1 MTTVTIPGSLVNKRK
16 KHFLGMPAP
25 AGYVAGVGRGATG
38 FTTRS
43 DIGPARDSTDLPEL
57 PPAGAAK
64 KPRDD
69 DDDKKDDTE
78 DLNDANYDE
87 FEGYGG
93 SLFSKDPYEKDDEE
107 ADEIYK
113 AVDQRIDER
122 RKEYREKKYKE
133 AIEKYRKER
142 PKIQQEFSDL
152 KRQLS
157 SVTESEWS
165 AIPEVGDARNKA
177 KRNPRADRIT
187 PVPDSVLASAMAYGH
202 LSTHI
207 DSRVQSGLVTPLG
220 AGITSTFSGISS
232 TFGSFGSGYLTS
244 LSGIKTSLLAPG
256 WKTGIQSGSG
266 SSADLDLRKIGQAR
280 NAIMDIKLNQ
290 VSDSVTGQTVV
301 DPKGY
306 LTDLQSMIPQYGGDI
321 NDIKKARLLLKSV
334 RETNPRHPPAWIAS
348 ARLEEV
354 VGKLQVARNLIMEG
368 CDRNPKSEDLW
379 LESVRLHPPETAKSI
394 VASAVRALPNS
405 VRIWMKAADI
415 EEDTKGKR
423 KVYRKALEQI
433 PTSVRLW
440 KAAIELEEPE
450 DARIL
455 LTRAVECCSTS
466 TELWLALARLETYEN
481 ARKVLNKAREHIP
494 TDRQIWISAARLE
507 ETRGQSEMVDR
518 IIERAITS
526 LKANMVEINREH
538 WLKDAVDAE
547 KANCKLTSQAI
558 ISHVLGVGVEEED
571 RKHTWLEDAESFVA
585 RDAFECARAVYA
597 HALLVYPNKKSIWFA
612 AAHFERNHGTMCVDF
627 FFKGHSQL
635 GSVSL
640 SDSESYDQLLSK
652 AVEKCPK
659 AETLWLMYA
668 KSKWMAGDVRGS
680 REILARAFQ
689 LESEN
694 NEYQRARKLLEKAR
708 EIAPSPRIF
717 IKSVR
722 LEWCLRDLEA
732 AKKLLLR
739 ALDDYSDTSKLYLMM
754 GQILSQEKNFE
765 EARKYFTEGVKR
777 CPSNIPLWIWLTR
790 LEESLGHITK
800 ARSHLEKARL
810 KNPRNPDLWL
820 ESIRLEARA
829 GLEELAKER
838 LARALQECEHSGKIW
853 AEAIFME
860 DRHARRTKS
869 VDALKKCEHNADVLL
884 AVAKLFWTER
894 KIKKAREWFQRTVK
908 IDADFGDAWAYFY
921 KFELLHGSEEEQEF
935 VLKKCIQAEPR
946 HGELWQSASKDV
958 ENWRKR
964 PEEIVKLLAAKLEIP
979 R

>member
-57 PPAGAAK
+57 PPAGPTK
-64 KPRDD
+64 KARED
-69 DDDKKDDTE
+69 DDDKKDDNE
-78 DLNDANYDE
+78 DLNDSNYDE

-93 SLFSKDPYEKDDEE
+93 SLFSKDPYDKDDEE
-107 ADEIYK
+107 ADEIYS
-113 AVDQRIDER
+113 AVDSRIDER

-157 SVTESEWS
+157 NVTEAEWS
-165 AIPEVGDARNKA
+165 AIPEVGDIRNKA
-177 KRNPRADRIT
+177 KRNPRADKIT
-187 PVPDSVLASAMAYGH
+187 PVPDSIIASAMSYGQM
-202 LSTHI
+202 SSQM
-207 DSRVQSGLVTPLG
+207 DSRIQSGLLTPMG
-220 AGITSTFSGISS
+220 SGITSTFSGMTS
-232 TFGSFGSGYLTS
+232 TYGSGFMST
-244 LSGIKTSLLAPG
+244 LSGIKSGLLTPG
-256 WKTGIQSGSG
+256 WKTGIQSGSS

-354 VGKLQVARNLIMEG
+354 VGKLQVARNLIIEG

-379 LESVRLHPPETAKSI
+379 LESVRLHPPDTAKAI
-394 VASAVRALPNS
+394 VAAAVRSLPNS
-405 VRIWMKAADI
+405 VRIWMKAAEL
-415 EEDTKGKR
+415 EEDLKAKK
-423 KVYRKALEQI
+423 KVFRKALEQI

-440 KAAIELEEPE
+440 KAAVELEEPE

-481 ARKVLNKAREHIP
+481 ARRVLNRAREHIP
-494 TDRQIWISAARLE
+494 TERQIWISAARLE
-507 ETRGQSEMVDR
+507 ETRGQSDMVDR

-547 KANCKLTSQAI
+547 KANCRLTSQAI
-558 ISHVLGVGVEEED
+558 ISHVLGIGVEEED
-571 RKHTWLEDAESFVA
+571 RKHTWMEDAESFVA
-585 RDAFECARAVYA
+585 QEAYECARAVYA
-597 HALLVYPNKKSIWFA
+597 HALLVFPTKKGIWFA
-612 AAHFERNHGTMCVDF
+612 AAHFERNHGTT
-627 FFKGHSQL
+627 G
-635 GSVSL
+635 
-640 SDSESYDQLLSK
+640 SYDQLLQK

-668 KSKWMAGDVRGS
+668 KSKWLAGDVKAS

-689 LESEN
+689 NNPNSEEIWMAAVKLESEN
-694 NEYQRARKLLEKAR
+694 NEFQRARKLLEKAR
-708 EIAPSPRIF
+708 EIAPSPRIYL
-717 IKSVR
+717 KSVR
-722 LEWCLRDLEA
+722 LEWCLKDLIA
-732 AKKLLLR
+732 AKKLLME
-739 ALDDYSDTSKLYLMM
+739 ALEQFPETPKLYLMM
-754 GQILSQEKNFE
+754 GQILQQEKNYS
-765 EARKYFTEGVKR
+765 EARRYFSDGVKH
-777 CPSNIPLWIWLTR
+777 CPTFIPLWIWLSR
-790 LEESLGHITK
+790 LEESQNQTIK
-800 ARSHLEKARL
+800 ARSDLEKARL
-810 KNPRNPDLWL
+810 RNPKNSELWL
-820 ESIRLEARA
+820 EAIRIEARA
-829 GLEELAKER
+829 GLKELAQER
-838 LARALQECEHSGKIW
+838 LARALQECEHSGRLW

-860 DRHARRTKS
+860 ERHGRRTKS
-869 VDALKKCEHNADVLL
+869 VDALKKCEHSADVLL

-894 KIKKAREWFQRTVK
+894 KIRKAREWFQRTVK
-908 IDADFGDAWAYFY
+908 IDPDFGDAWAFFY
-921 KFELLHGSEEEQEF
+921 KFELLHGSQEEQDL
-935 VLKKCIQAEPR
+935 VKKKCLQAEPR
-946 HGELWQSASKDV
+946 HGELWQEVSKDV

-964 PEEIVKLLAAKLEIP
+964 TDEILAELAEKMEIP